1 MACVARI
8 VRLAEHSVENYS
20 RPVTRLL
27 MAVDHRE
34 ATLDDLVA
42 FSLSQPKRSA
52 HITFSGL
59 RSFFGYAEAI
69 GAISRDPTAGLRS
82 PSQPRTVPNALTA
95 AELDKLRAAAH
106 AREPRRAACVDLLA
120 DTGARTAEAV
130 GIVPADVLPDAV
142 VLRKVKARPGGMR
155 QERIVPLT
163 ERALAATETFRR
175 APRSRYSRHDTLMG
189 VGGQMIY
196 EWVVEAGREAGVPAR
211 PHILRATFATRLA
224 EAGVDVRTIQELL
237 GHSSLNTTQR
247 YVAVTDERKRSAIRA
262 LDL

>member
-1 MACVARI
+1 MDSLAV
-8 VRLAEHSVENYS
+8 VRGWLAWLESSGFAEHSVENYA

-69 GAISRDPTAGLRS
+69 GAIQRDPTAGLRS
-82 PSQPRTVPNALTA
+82 PSQPRTVPHALTA

-142 VLRKVKARPGGMR
+142 VLRKVKARP
-155 QERIVPLT
+155 
-163 ERALAATETFRR
+163 
-175 APRSRYSRHDTLMG
+175 RHDTLMG
-189 VGGQMIY
+189 VGGQMVY
-196 EWVVEAGREAGVPAR
+196 EWIVAAGQDAGVEGVR
-211 PHILRATFATRLA
+211 PHVLRATFATRLA

-237 GHSSLNTTQR
+237 GHSNLNTTQR

>member
-1 MACVARI
+1 
-8 VRLAEHSVENYS
+8 
-20 RPVTRLL
+20 

-69 GAISRDPTAGLRS
+69 GAIQRDPTAGLRS
-82 PSQPRTVPNALTA
+82 PSQPRTVPHALTA

-130 GIVPADVLPDAV
+130 GIVPADVLPDVV

-189 VGGQMIY
+189 VGGQMVY
-196 EWVVEAGREAGVPAR
+196 EWIVAAGQDAGVEGVR
-211 PHILRATFATRLA
+211 PHVLRATFATRLA

-237 GHSSLNTTQR
+237 GHSNLNTTQR